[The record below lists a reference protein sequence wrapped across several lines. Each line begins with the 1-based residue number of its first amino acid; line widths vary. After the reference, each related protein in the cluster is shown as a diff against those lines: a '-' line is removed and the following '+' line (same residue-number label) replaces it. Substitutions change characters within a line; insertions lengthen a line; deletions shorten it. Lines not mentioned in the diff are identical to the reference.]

1 MKWVTYLSQ
10 GNAQPRCGVVQGESV
25 CGATPELSIIDALG
39 LGADGMSQLAQTII
53 ADPDEVV
60 ALSSVKLL
68 APVPVPPSIRDFM
81 AFEDHASNSMKA
93 AGASLSPVWYEVPVF
108 YFTNPRAPLVPA

>member
-39 LGADGMSQLAQTII
+39 LGADGMSQLAQAII
-53 ADPDEVV
+53 AVPDEVV
-60 ALSSVKLL
+60 ALSNVKLL

-81 AFEDHASNSMKA
+81 AGGDRGLHRPIS
-93 AGASLSPVWYEVPVF
+93 
-108 YFTNPRAPLVPA
+108 T

>member
-10 GNAQPRCGVVQGESV
+10 GSAQPRCGVVQGESV

-39 LGADGMSQLAQTII
+39 LGADGMSQLAQAII
-53 ADPDEVV
+53 SVPDEVV

-81 AFEDHASNSMKA
+81 AFEDHAVQFDEGQRS
-93 AGASLSPVWYEVPVF
+93 V
-108 YFTNPRAPLVPA
+108 R